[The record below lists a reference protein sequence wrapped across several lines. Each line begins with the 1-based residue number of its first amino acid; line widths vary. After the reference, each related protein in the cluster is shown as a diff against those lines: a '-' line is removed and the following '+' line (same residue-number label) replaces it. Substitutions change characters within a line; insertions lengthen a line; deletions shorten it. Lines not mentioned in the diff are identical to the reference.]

1 MKIEKLKKNK
11 IRIALQDIEDIVCL
25 VMKTKMN
32 SNFEYIT
39 MDNFIN
45 NFLSFP
51 QLSNLLK

>member
-1 MKIEKLKKNK
+1 MKKNK
-11 IRIALQDIEDIVCL
+11 IKMRILYIALQDIEDIVSR

-39 MDNFIN
+39 MDNFVN
-45 NFLSFP
+45 NFLAIP